1 MVIPT
6 VAVEADKKENT
17 VCPVCREEFDTFYKQ
32 VLLLHLTNGSIL
44 IYCVDIVH
52 MIEFNLVNLQG
63 EGEGDEGSWHIHNAM
78 RTEEG
83 LFHPECHKDK
93 DNGMDASNVDSSM
106 EEASSPVK
114 KEVKEE
120 EVEKIEDANA
130 ATCTDDNAS
139 NELTSAASP
148 AEETVIKT
156 EPTVPSLADNDV
168 PMEDLEVK
176 NEDVAAAVKVELKED
191 TDANDNN
198 LDSKEDF
205 KEEDDVTRE
214 AVKTEEVMETETSE
228 EPAAEEEG
236 ESEEKLK
243 HSDSLL
249 EENDK
254 DSLAVPVVPAKVV
267 TISFFGFGSSDI
279 FFCIDTANV
288 SVIISGLQE
297 KARRGNMFL
306 ISSLSLSSLAAV
318 VVCNTQSSLGN
329 VHISALENFVGT
341 KYNGQ
346 KIGGRSG

>member
-1 MVIPT
+1 
-6 VAVEADKKENT
+6 
-17 VCPVCREEFDTFYKQ
+17 
-32 VLLLHLTNGSIL
+32 
-44 IYCVDIVH
+44 

-130 ATCTDDNAS
+130 ATCTDDTAS

-176 NEDVAAAVKVELKED
+176 DEDVAAAVKVELKED

-228 EPAAEEEG
+228 EPAAEEEE

-267 TISFFGFGSSDI
+267 TISFFGFCSSDI

-318 VVCNTQSSLGN
+318 
-329 VHISALENFVGT
+329 
-341 KYNGQ
+341 
-346 KIGGRSG
+346 